1 MDSDRRENNR
11 IAVSLEVKF
20 DGVAQSSGT
29 RISDISAEG
38 CYIETMA
45 YFEVDDIITLEIKMP
60 TGNWLSLKGKIKF
73 RHPNL
78 GLGISFLEL
87 SQSELDVVSSLIEY
101 ESDE

>member
-1 MDSDRRENNR
+1 MDNDRREHNR
-11 IAVSLEVKF
+11 IPVSLEVKF
-20 DGVAQSSGT
+20 GGVAQSSST

-38 CYIETMA
+38 CYIETIA
-45 YFEVDDIITLEIKMP
+45 FFEVDEILTLEIKLP

-87 SQSELDVVSSLIEY
+87 SQSELDVVNSLIEY
-101 ESDE
+101 ETDE